1 VKQMSSRS
9 VLESLKEKIDKLD
22 SNEHKQIYN
31 IINRLNKSQIQTTKT
46 QQGILITA
54 DNLDKETV
62 DEIEKYVH
70 FCIDQRKRMD
80 IDMKTRKEYER
91 MV

>member
-1 VKQMSSRS
+1 MASRS
-9 VLESLKEKIDKLD
+9 ILESLKEKIDKLD

-31 IINRLNKSQIQTTKT
+31 IINRLNKNQIQTTKT

-54 DNLDKETV
+54 DNLDQETV
-62 DEIEKYVH
+62 DEIQRYVH

-80 IDMKTRKEYER
+80 VDMKTRKEYER

>member
-1 VKQMSSRS
+1 MTSRL

-54 DNLDKETV
+54 DNLDKDTV
-62 DEIEKYVH
+62 EEIEKYVH

-80 IDMKTRKEYER
+80 GDMKTRKEYER

>member
-1 VKQMSSRS
+1 MNSRS
-9 VLESLKEKIDKLD
+9 RLETLKEQIDKLD
-22 SNEHKQIYN
+22 VNEHRQIYN
-31 IINRLNKSQIQTTKT
+31 IIKQYNKTQVQTTKT

-54 DNLDKETV
+54 DMLDGDAV
-62 DEIEKYVH
+62 NEIERYVH

-80 IDMKTRKEYER
+80 TDMKTRKEYER

>member
-1 VKQMSSRS
+1 MASRS
-9 VLESLKEKIDKLD
+9 TLESLKEKIDKLD

>member
-1 VKQMSSRS
+1 MSSRS
-9 VLESLKEKIDKLD
+9 NLESLKEKIDKLD

-80 IDMKTRKEYER
+80 VDMKTRKEYER

>member
-1 VKQMSSRS
+1 MSSRS
-9 VLESLKEKIDKLD
+9 TLESLKEKIDKLD

-62 DEIEKYVH
+62 EEIERYVH

-80 IDMKTRKEYER
+80 SDMKTRKEYER